1 MDTKHDVLKVVSG
14 KISDDAYCSLTQM
27 NGFQFPNDE
36 ISVIQIIRCIEKA
49 RFPTSPKYEY
59 AYAINACGQDDL
71 RRVDPR
77 LLYGVSAIF
86 LYCNKRKP
94 LGAPHECEF
103 LRNMIVA
110 SVAINEEPVTI
121 ALLMFLRALSKDL
134 NDRSAFQELF
144 ALVAMAYVL
153 RQFGIAVSKED
164 HDMLD
169 VARKKM
175 PRAHPVYVNEFST
188 TSLILYL

>member
-1 MDTKHDVLKVVSG
+1 
-14 KISDDAYCSLTQM
+14 
-27 NGFQFPNDE
+27 
-36 ISVIQIIRCIEKA
+36 
-49 RFPTSPKYEY
+49 
-59 AYAINACGQDDL
+59 
-71 RRVDPR
+71 
-77 LLYGVSAIF
+77 
-86 LYCNKRKP
+86 
-94 LGAPHECEF
+94 
-103 LRNMIVA
+103 MIVA

-175 PRAHPVYVNEFST
+175 PRAHPHMVTLYPVELQWWRDIGQLLEST
-188 TSLILYL
+188 GPGIGLVEMLPQGTAMR